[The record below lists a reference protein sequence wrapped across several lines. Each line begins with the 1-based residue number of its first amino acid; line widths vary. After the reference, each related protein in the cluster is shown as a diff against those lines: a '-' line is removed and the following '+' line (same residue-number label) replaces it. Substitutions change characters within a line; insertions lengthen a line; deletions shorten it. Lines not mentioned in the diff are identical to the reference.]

1 MFLKRLDN
9 LGVAIDKLIIDH
21 REGVI
26 LGRGPVTKITDTK
39 ISRNHAKI
47 IYDEE
52 KKSLV
57 FINVGKH
64 TCYIKRSKEETEF
77 SFVERNKTVEIG
89 DGSVFGLLPDKYI
102 YEICDW
108 RPLEKHTNSTWSP
121 DWFNIVRDPIDKV
134 SKVSFVNFVGVKR
147 FKVK

>member
-21 REGVI
+21 SEGVI

-77 SFVERNKTVEIG
+77 SLVEKNKSVEIG

-108 RPLEKHTNSTWSP
+108 RPLEKHTNSKPENDKATNVETLSEYDENTSP
-121 DWFNIVRDPIDKV
+121 EF
-134 SKVSFVNFVGVKR
+134 S
-147 FKVK
+147 